1 MIATILILVVVA
13 LVVVVPYLKGK
24 NNFAKNPEKEGAKF
38 IRKHLRKSVPLL
50 VDSIPDAALEDI
62 AAQVAQHAK
71 FMASMRRQSYV
82 HLQLDGLRLAA
93 RAIARHVSGLS
104 DPDELYS
111 DVLAFHGYDYQSRTW
126 KKPSHE

>member
-24 NNFAKNPEKEGAKF
+24 NNFTQNPEKEGAKF

-50 VDSIPDAALEDI
+50 VDSIPDAALEDV
-62 AAQVAQHAK
+62 AVQVAQHAK

-82 HLQLDGLRLAA
+82 HLQLDGLKLAA
-93 RAIARHVSGLS
+93 RAIACHVSGLPH
-104 DPDELYS
+104 PDEVDKDILG
-111 DVLAFHGYDYQSRTW
+111 FHGFDYQSRTW
-126 KKPSHE
+126 KPSGE